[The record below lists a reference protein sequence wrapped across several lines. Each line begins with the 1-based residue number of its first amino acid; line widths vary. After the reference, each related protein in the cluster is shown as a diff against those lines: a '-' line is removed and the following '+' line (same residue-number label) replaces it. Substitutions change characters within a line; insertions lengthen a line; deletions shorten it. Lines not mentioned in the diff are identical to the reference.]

1 MFGPL
6 LVFNNTFTMAHGGN
20 SHFNSETEKEDGN
33 MGLDYDQ
40 SRNVRVE
47 PDSTDSN
54 TYNNNQSTAVKNVIS
69 FNFDHS
75 LGYSTI

>member
-20 SHFNSETEKEDGN
+20 SQFDSETENDDGN
-33 MGLDYDQ
+33 MGLDYNR
-40 SRNVRVE
+40 SKNVRVE

-54 TYNNNQSTAVKNVIS
+54 TYNNRT
-69 FNFDHS
+69 
-75 LGYSTI
+75 